1 MAFALPSKS
10 LALLT
15 FWCFLA
21 GFSERLVPG
30 ILSGTEKQLGDAAV
44 SQAGKK

>member
-1 MAFALPSKS
+1 MPSKS

-21 GFSERLVPG
+21 GFSENLVPG
-30 ILSGTEKQLGDAAV
+30 ILSGTEQQLRDAASPAQV
-44 SQAGKK
+44 SRK